1 MKNKVEIIRED
12 KEAEVLVITP
22 LLPGHKVSK
31 ETKKTI
37 NRNNTKLVWIKSIGD
52 NNIPT
57 NVENG
62 LLWFKNNKSHLPQYC
77 LPLDN
82 DIILGRYMIDRLVGK
97 MSIMPDFVAYSFAS
111 FRFKGVMNHSFP
123 AVKFDVGK
131 LLKDNYISSNSLFR
145 TEVLLKI
152 PSVKDEKYRR
162 LLDWVYFIKLLD
174 RGYIGVPCKEAN
186 FVALSTPEDIS
197 SGSTKDWKLKKKRV
211 FHDFIKPF
219 AEGIEDNE
227 SFKRMESYIYTS

>member
-62 LLWFKNNKSHLPQYC
+62 LLCYYHQYS
-77 LPLDN
+77 L
-82 DIILGRYMIDRLVGK
+82 
-97 MSIMPDFVAYSFAS
+97 SIQV
-111 FRFKGVMNHSFP
+111 
-123 AVKFDVGK
+123 
-131 LLKDNYISSNSLFR
+131 
-145 TEVLLKI
+145 
-152 PSVKDEKYRR
+152 
-162 LLDWVYFIKLLD
+162 
-174 RGYIGVPCKEAN
+174 
-186 FVALSTPEDIS
+186 
-197 SGSTKDWKLKKKRV
+197 
-211 FHDFIKPF
+211 
-219 AEGIEDNE
+219 
-227 SFKRMESYIYTS
+227 